1 MGRDRHDCDAEV
13 DALGSG
19 ARMYFPAGIPFL
31 LVVALIVYN
40 AVEEKRRSEAAP
52 AKKPSEPR

>member
-1 MGRDRHDCDAEV
+1 
-13 DALGSG
+13 
-19 ARMYFPAGIPFL
+19 MYFPAGIPLL

-52 AKKPSEPR
+52 AKKPSEPRSA

>member
-19 ARMYFPAGIPFL
+19 PRMYFPAGIPFL
-31 LVVALIVYN
+31 LVVALIVWN
-40 AVEEKRRSEAAP
+40 AREEKLRSQAAST
-52 AKKPSEPR
+52 KKPS